1 MADLEQFVLYCRD
14 ETELVSRLI
23 VFLEQE
29 RDALVSGK
37 VLALEAIAD
46 DKNRALEQLSEKSAT
61 RTRWLASLGLD
72 GLAAVRAWIADKPAA
87 CDAWMVLE
95 AALKKAMAINAFN
108 GQRISQGLDSSA
120 QALAVLRSAAASS
133 MAYGPDGSQGD
144 LPLGGRHLGS
154 A

>member
-1 MADLEQFVLYCRD
+1 MTDLEQFVLLCRD

-29 RDALVSGK
+29 RDALVGGK
-37 VLALEAIAD
+37 VLSLESLAD
-46 DKNRALEQLSEKSAT
+46 EKSRTLDLLSEKSAA
-61 RTRWLASLGLD
+61 RTRWLSSLGID
-72 GLAAVRAWIADKPAA
+72 GLESLRAWLADKAVA

-95 AALKKAMAINAFN
+95 TALKKAMAINEFN
-108 GQRISQGLDSSA
+108 GRQINQGLTNSA

-144 LPLGGRHLGS
+144 LPIGGRHLGS